1 MNDVML
7 TKLSEAQ
14 VFAFVDELEKIAA
27 AGGLSDVELALLKEA
42 FGLNDIRQGITSGAT
57 ALGKGLEN
65 RGLLGGAKL
74 VNALK
79 QPIETGAAGKAL
91 QAAGQH
97 FTDTAG
103 KGILGGASHGL
114 GQVLQHHGADLAG
127 GGAKAIGSAAWKVM
141 NPVGNVAHAALTS
154 GGHMASRA
162 ANLDPAGMAH
172 KALTHYIPEAGHIAG
187 AAGAG
192 AIAGVPM
199 GAAGLIGHGV
209 LGSAAHAAPMAAEL
223 AHHAIGGL
231 GEAGADLAHHVGADV
246 VGAHGHGVMQK
257 LRSYLP
263 GAAKATQ
270 AAATAAPAM
279 AAH

>member
-1 MNDVML
+1 MNDTML

-27 AGGLSDVELALLKEA
+27 AGGLSDAELVLLKEA

-57 ALGKGLEN
+57 AIGKGLES
-65 RGLLGGAKL
+65 RGLLGGAKI
-74 VNALK
+74 VDALHK
-79 QPIETGAAGKAL
+79 PIETGAAGRAL
-91 QAAGQH
+91 QAAGKH

-103 KGILGGASHGL
+103 TGVLGGAAHGL
-114 GQVLQHHGADLAG
+114 GQVLQHHGTDLAG

-154 GGHMASRA
+154 GGHVASRA
-162 ANLDPAGMAH
+162 AGLDPAGMAH

-192 AIAGVPM
+192 ALTGVPM

-209 LGSAAHAAPMAAEL
+209 LGGVAHGAPVAAEL
-223 AHHAIGGL
+223 AHHAVGAL
-231 GEAGADLAHHVGADV
+231 GDAGADLAHHVAGDV
-246 VGAHGHGVMQK
+246 VGTHGHGVVQK

-263 GAAKATQ
+263 GAAR
-270 AAATAAPAM
+270 AAQVAAPAM
-279 AAH
+279 H